1 MCFLCAAHI
10 DDTFYPDLWN
20 NESIVGK
27 MEVNKSAVTTVIRKG
42 DRRIILT
49 HTT

>member
-1 MCFLCAAHI
+1 
-10 DDTFYPDLWN
+10 
-20 NESIVGK
+20 

-49 HTT
+49 HTTWHCLVIIITVINFMRCSILNFITQM